1 MPRSRANASAS
12 KGPLPASRAC
22 FAIAVQSASAID
34 GISMTA
40 VWIPSALA
48 AISMVIMQV
57 YPISDKHVTD
67 INRQLDEIR
76 V

>member
-1 MPRSRANASAS
+1 
-12 KGPLPASRAC
+12 
-22 FAIAVQSASAID
+22 
-34 GISMTA
+34 MTA
-40 VWIPSALA
+40 VWIPIALA
-48 AISMVIMQV
+48 AISMVIIHV